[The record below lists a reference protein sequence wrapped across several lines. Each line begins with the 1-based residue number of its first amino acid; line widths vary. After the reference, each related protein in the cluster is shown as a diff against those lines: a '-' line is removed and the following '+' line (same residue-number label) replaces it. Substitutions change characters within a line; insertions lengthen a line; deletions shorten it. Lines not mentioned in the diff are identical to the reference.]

1 MMVILQLI
9 PEASPNIDTNRIESL
24 SLASYFPVTMRFFF
38 FFIDSLNI
46 RFIFLFYP
54 ASREQ
59 LNAIVLMIYE
69 G

>member
-38 FFIDSLNI
+38 FIDSLNI

-59 LNAIVLMIYE
+59 LNAIVLIIYE